1 MQKSFQN
8 LVFSIQ
14 DKSCQLVM
22 AITGGGTEVIG
33 ELLRYGGGSKTL
45 SEAVVPYSQPSFDS
59 FVKGKPDKY
68 CSITAARDL
77 AMASFQRAIFLNPNS
92 PLDKLIGLGATSSLT
107 KESERAGREH
117 KIHIAVQ
124 TADKTFSFSPSLV
137 DVFGRLDQE
146 TKTAEFILK
155 MIAFSCGIETD
166 LSEVDIFKAD
176 KSICNVVLGF
186 EKLASKSIQNNLD
199 SSKDRI
205 IFSGAFNPIHEHH
218 ISMIKKIKEIKSIP
232 VDLELCVRNVDKP
245 ALNYKEIDN
254 RLKFIEN
261 LNLDCVEKI
270 HLTGCSTF
278 AEKSKCFPNCSFLV
292 GWDTLVR
299 ICDPKYGKLD
309 EVIDCFKK
317 NRIKFLVFHRISN
330 GESTE
335 KESLDKIHP
344 QILEISE
351 FFGSNVLSPS
361 DISSTKI
368 RKGEQ
373 E

>member
-1 MQKSFQN
+1 MQSSFQN

-14 DKSCQLVM
+14 DKSCQIVM
-22 AITGGGTEVIG
+22 AVTGGGTEVIG
-33 ELLRYGGGSKTL
+33 EMLRYGGGSKVL
-45 SEAVVPYSQPSFDS
+45 SEAVIPYSPSSFDS

-92 PLDKLIGLGATSSLT
+92 SLENLIGVGATSSLS
-107 KESERAGREH
+107 KEQERAGREH
-117 KIHIAVQ
+117 KVHIAVQ
-124 TADKTFSFSPSLV
+124 TIDRTFSFSPSLNE
-137 DVFGRLDQE
+137 VFGRLDQE

-166 LSEVDIFKAD
+166 LSDVDIFKAD
-176 KSICNVVLGF
+176 QDVCNVVLGF
-186 EKLASKSIQNNLD
+186 KKVHSIPNVNT
-199 SSKDRI
+199 SYKNRI
-205 IFSGAFNPIHEHH
+205 IFSGAFNPIHEQH
-218 ISMIKKIKEIKSIP
+218 ISMIQKVKEIKNLP

-254 RLKFIEN
+254 RLNFIGN
-261 LNLDCVEKI
+261 LNLDCVEAI

-278 AEKSKCFPNCSFLV
+278 AEKSIYFPHAQFLV

-309 EVIDCFKK
+309 EVIDCFVRNK
-317 NRIKFLVFHRISN
+317 IKFLVFHRISN

-335 KESLDKIHP
+335 KDSLDRIHP
-344 QILEISE
+344 EILKISE
-351 FFGSNVLSPS
+351 IFGSDVLNPS

-368 RKGEQ
+368 RKGE
-373 E
+373 